1 MKGYLV
7 TAVLDGDTFD
17 WVERMNLHA
26 DDPSNIIWIKS
37 SVNVEYD
44 PESGEFEFIKR
55 EEQV

>member
-17 WVERMNLHA
+17 WIEKMNVYQ
-26 DDPSNIIWIKS
+26 DDPSNIIWIKT
-37 SVNVEYD
+37 SVEVEYD
-44 PESGEFEFIKR
+44 EATGEFEFIKR

>member
-17 WVERMNLHA
+17 WIEKNNEYANEVT
-26 DDPSNIIWIKS
+26 NIIWIKS
-37 SVNVEYD
+37 LVDVDYD

-55 EEQV
+55 VEQV

>member
-17 WVERMNLHA
+17 WVERMNEYA

-37 SVNVEYD
+37 SVEVEYD